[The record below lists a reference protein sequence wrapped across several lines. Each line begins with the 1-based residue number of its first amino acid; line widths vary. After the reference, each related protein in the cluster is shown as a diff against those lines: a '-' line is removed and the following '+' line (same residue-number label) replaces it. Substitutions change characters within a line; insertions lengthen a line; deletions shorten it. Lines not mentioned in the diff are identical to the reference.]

1 MKRKTESLDE
11 MITQDRRIATEI
23 PVLKRHLPDLDK
35 VYVYTLCDLHIGEP
49 HVFDEKKFR
58 GYLKIIETVPEA
70 FCLFNGDLINCGLP
84 GGVGGEEFWEQDPLT
99 ADKQQQK
106 LVDIV
111 TDYDISDKILA
122 VVGGSNHPGR
132 AMKSIG
138 HNYDEQFARE
148 IGVEDRYVSPIGMI
162 FLGVGTRETNSKTHH
177 KGSSNWY
184 TIVVTHGWAG
194 GRMAGSSVNA
204 TRELGAI
211 YGADCYITSHRHLDA
226 VTKDEFYLPDFH
238 NKSVTKMKR
247 MFVSA
252 GTFMD
257 TANYALKKGMRPNGT
272 GTPRIRFEGKGK
284 KDIHVS
290 I

>member
-1 MKRKTESLDE
+1 MKRTATIPREES
-11 MITQDRRIATEI
+11 RPATE
-23 PVLKRHLPDLDK
+23 LPILRSHFPELDK
-35 VYVYTLCDLHIGEP
+35 AYVYTLCDLHIGEP
-49 HVFDEKKFR
+49 KVFDEKKFR

-70 FCLFNGDLINCGLP
+70 LCVFNGDLINCGLP
-84 GGVGGEEFWEQDPLT
+84 GGVGGEEFWEQTPIT
-99 ADKQQQK
+99 ADEQQQK

-111 TDYDISDKILA
+111 TDYDIQDKILA

-132 AMKSIG
+132 AKKAIG
-138 HNYDEQFARE
+138 HNYDKQFARD
-148 IGVEDRYVSPIGMI
+148 IGVENKYVEPIGVI
-162 FLGVGTRETNSKTHH
+162 FLGVGSREKNTSTHH
-177 KGSSNWY
+177 KGTANWY

-194 GRMAGSSVNA
+194 GRLAGSSINA

-211 YGADCYITSHRHLDA
+211 YAADCYITSHRHLDA
-226 VTKDEFYLPDFH
+226 ATKDEFFMPDYH
-238 NKSVTKMKR
+238 NKSVQKIKR

-257 TANYALKKGMRPNGT
+257 TANYALKKGLRPNGT
-272 GTPRIRFEGKGK
+272 GTPRIRFEGIGK